1 MKPARFLEQGELD
14 FAEIVVALDDSRPE
28 VGDRFAD
35 EVERALRDLSEY
47 PLSGPAINRR
57 ARKKRLHSLPYNI
70 LYVVHEGEILV
81 LGIVHHRR
89 GSGEIRRRLRIIR
102 QLT

>member
-1 MKPARFLEQGELD
+1 MIPARFLEQGELD
-14 FAEIVVALDDSRPE
+14 FAEIVVALDEARRGL
-28 VGDRFAD
+28 GDRFTD
-35 EVERALRDLSEY
+35 EVERALHGLSDY

-70 LYVVHEGEILV
+70 LYVMHEDEILV

-89 GSGEIRRRLRIIR
+89 GSREIRRRLRAIR
-102 QLT
+102 GLK

>member
-1 MKPARFLEQGELD
+1 MKPARFLEQGEID
-14 FAEIVVALDDSRPE
+14 FAEIVVALDDARSE
-28 VGDRFAD
+28 LGDRFAN
-35 EVERALRDLSEY
+35 EVERALQDLSEY

-70 LYVVHEGEILV
+70 LYVIHEEEILI

-89 GSGEIRRRLRIIR
+89 GSREIRRRLRGIR
-102 QLT
+102 ELK

>member
-1 MKPARFLEQGELD
+1 MTPARFLEQGEID
-14 FAEIVVALDDSRPE
+14 FAEIVVGLDDIRPE
-28 VGDRFAD
+28 LGDRFAD

-57 ARKKRLHSLPYNI
+57 ARKKRLHSLPYNV
-70 LYVVHEGEILV
+70 LYVIHEGEILV

-89 GSGEIRRRLRIIR
+89 GSREIRRRLRAIR
-102 QLT
+102 ELK

>member
-1 MKPARFLEQGELD
+1 MKRARFLEQGEVD
-14 FAEIVVALDDSRPE
+14 FAEIVRSLDEARSGL
-28 VGDRFAD
+28 GDRFDD

-47 PLSGPAINRR
+47 PLGGPSISRR

-70 LYVVHEGEILV
+70 LYVLHEDEILI

-89 GSGEIRRRLRIIR
+89 GSREIRRRLRAIR
-102 QLT
+102 ELK